1 MICMYIVL
9 GRFQPFHKGHAHL
22 VKAALQK
29 GPTTIAIGSS
39 TSEQSMNN
47 PWSVDER
54 EAMIREWLG
63 DREANI
69 VQIADINDPPNWVEH
84 ASNFHGHGTLVT
96 SDEETKILYEK
107 SDFPVEWVDLS
118 ERESYEGWRV
128 RATLKM
134 LSTVHEKEA
143 QKQVMLQTIPPKVVD
158 WLVENDALYRLYAMS
173 RDLEHVG

>member
-9 GRFQPFHKGHAHL
+9 GRFQPFHKGHEHL
-22 VKAALQK
+22 VEAALQK

-39 TSEQSMNN
+39 TSVQSMNN

-63 DREANI
+63 DREAKI

-134 LSTVHEKEA
+134 LSTVYEKKHKNKLCCR
-143 QKQVMLQTIPPKVVD
+143 QYLQRWLIGLLRMMLYTDCTRCQEI
-158 WLVENDALYRLYAMS
+158 
-173 RDLEHVG
+173 

>member
-1 MICMYIVL
+1 MYIVL
-9 GRFQPFHKGHAHL
+9 GRFQPFHKGHAYL
-22 VKAALQK
+22 VEAALEK

-39 TSEQSMNN
+39 QSEPSMNN
-47 PWSVDER
+47 PWSVGER
-54 EAMIREWLG
+54 EEMIREWLG

-69 VQIADINDPPNWVEH
+69 VHIADINDPPNWVEH

-96 SDEETKILYEK
+96 SDEDTKMLYEK
-107 SDFPVEWVDLS
+107 SEFPVEWVDLS
-118 ERESYEGWRV
+118 ERESFEGWRV